1 MMKMNRI
8 INANTQCGRIAN
20 PTERGEWKEVKLG
33 DICTELSDGLHK
45 APLFVEGG
53 DYIFVNAKNL
63 CDGVIVDNDPTKKTT
78 HEEYLKYS
86 KPLNENTILFSIDGT
101 IGNIARYKGEKCVLG
116 KGACYINP
124 NPVLVDSSYIY
135 FQLQSPHFNSYLN
148 CMSTGSTIKHISL
161 KTMRNYEFTL
171 PPLPEQRSIASILS
185 ALDDKIAVNR
195 RICENLEAQ
204 AQALFKH
211 WFIDFA
217 PFKDG
222 KFVESELGM
231 IPEGWRVGT
240 FSEIFDLG
248 PGGTPKTSEKAFWKD
263 GTIPFFSPK
272 DVNGVYCFETEKHIT
287 EEGLNNCSSRLY
299 DKNTVFI
306 TCRGT
311 VGKVAMAATPM
322 AMNQSNYAILSNK
335 GYSQYFAYLMTVSI
349 IKKLKFKANG
359 AVFDAIT
366 TKDFKEQIIIPNL
379 NIVNRFDSIIQP
391 IFDSILNAGFENLR
405 LSTLRDTL
413 LPKLMSGELKVNEI
427 ETKII

>member
-1 MMKMNRI
+1 MS
-8 INANTQCGRIAN
+8 
-20 PTERGEWKEVKLG
+20 EWKEVKLG

-124 NPVLVDSSYIY
+124 NPVHVDSSYIY

-171 PPLPEQRSIASILS
+171 PPLSEQRSIASILS

-217 PFKDG
+217 PFLDKPSG
-222 KFVESELGM
+222 KAERKNGQFVESELGM

-240 FSEIFDLG
+240 LSEIADIN
-248 PGGTPKTSEKAFWKD
+248 PSRTIKK
-263 GTIPFFSPK
+263 GTISTYLDMKNMPTSGSFPINWENKEFVGGMK
-272 DVNGVYCFETEKHIT
+272 FKNGDTLMARIT
-287 EEGLNNCSSRLY
+287 PCLEN
-299 DKNTVFI
+299 
-306 TCRGT
+306 
-311 VGKVAMAATPM
+311 GKVAYANFLRDGEIAFGSTEYIVMTAKESIFPEFLYTLCRFPSFVNYAVKN
-322 AMNQSNYAILSNK
+322 MNGSSGRQRVSGETISNYRMVIAPESV
-335 GYSQYFAYLMTVSI
+335 YSSV
-349 IKKLKFKANG
+349 
-359 AVFDAIT
+359 
-366 TKDFKEQIIIPNL
+366 
-379 NIVNRFDSIIQP
+379 RP
-391 IFDSILNAGFENLR
+391 IFQEYMLRIRECGFENLR

-413 LPKLMSGELKVNEI
+413 LPKLMSGQIKV
-427 ETKII
+427 

>member
-1 MMKMNRI
+1 MS
-8 INANTQCGRIAN
+8 
-20 PTERGEWKEVKLG
+20 EWREVKLG

-171 PPLPEQRSIASILS
+171 PPLSEQRSIASILS

-217 PFKDG
+217 PFLDKPSGKAERKNG
-222 KFVESELGM
+222 KFVESELGI
-231 IPEGWRVGT
+231 IPEGWRVGILGDIAEFKRGKT
-240 FSEIFDLG
+240 ITKSE
-248 PGGTPKTSEKAFWKD
+248 TKD
-263 GTIPFFSPK
+263 GTIP
-272 DVNGVYCFETEKHIT
+272 VVAG
-287 EEGLNNCSSRLY
+287 GLEPAY
-299 DKNTVFI
+299 YH
-306 TCRGT
+306 
-311 VGKVAMAATPM
+311 
-322 AMNQSNYAILSNK
+322 NQSNTSSRVITIS
-335 GYSQYFAYLMTVSI
+335 GS
-349 IKKLKFKANG
+349 G
-359 AVFDAIT
+359 A
-366 TKDFKEQIIIPNL
+366 
-379 NIVNRFDSIIQP
+379 
-391 IFDSILNAGFENLR
+391 NAGFTRMYYQPVWASDCSFVDNTATQFLHTAYCYLLTNKKNVDALQWGAAQPHVYAKDINKLPLAIAPLDVLNQFEGMVSSMFDLIDVNDKEIIR
-405 LSTLRDTL
+405 LTSLRDTL
-413 LPKLMSGELKVNEI
+413 LPKLMSGQIKV
-427 ETKII
+427 

>member
-1 MMKMNRI
+1 MS
-8 INANTQCGRIAN
+8 
-20 PTERGEWKEVKLG
+20 EWKEVKLG

-45 APLFVEGG
+45 APLFVERG

-171 PPLPEQRSIASILS
+171 PPLSEQRSIASILS

-195 RICENLEAQ
+195 RICENLEAL

-217 PFKDG
+217 PFKNG

-231 IPEGWRVGT
+231 IPEGWRVGRLGDVADIT
-240 FSEIFDLG
+240 MGQSPAGSSYNEKGEGIFFYQGRTEFGFRYPSVRLY
-248 PGGTPKTSEKAFWKD
+248 TTEPKRFAEPLSTLLSVRAPVGDINVATDKCCI
-263 GTIPFFSPK
+263 GR
-272 DVNGVYCFETEKHIT
+272 
-287 EEGLNNCSSRLY
+287 GLASIKSNNNCHSYIFYLLQSMKRRFDVY
-299 DKNTVFI
+299 NGEGTVFGSI
-306 TCRGT
+306 
-311 VGKVAMAATPM
+311 
-322 AMNQSNYAILSNK
+322 NK
-335 GYSQYFAYLMTVSI
+335 DTLNG
-349 IKKLKFKANG
+349 LK
-359 AVFDAIT
+359 
-366 TKDFKEQIIIPNL
+366 IIIPSN
-379 NIVNRFDSIIQP
+379 
-391 IFDSILNAGFENLR
+391 SILLGFEEIVEEMDKKILGCHQENLR

-413 LPKLMSGELKVNEI
+413 LPKLMSGQIKV
-427 ETKII
+427 